1 MIMKATEHTTT
12 NDALKKAG
20 SKAGSQRYYIREEE
34 WPIYWTTYIQRWL
47 GISSMIKE
55 E

>member
-1 MIMKATEHTTT
+1 MKATEHTTT

-20 SKAGSQRYYIREEE
+20 SQRYYIREAE
-34 WPIYWTTYIQRWL
+34 WPVYWTTYIQRWL